1 MKIEE
6 RNWEEIQAYY
16 NEGNSSKDLIEKY
29 KLSHAII
36 NKASKL
42 GYFKI
47 RSKSDAAK
55 IGNKRFPFKH
65 TLESKKKISK
75 ARIIYLTE
83 NPDKMPYRLYHSSKE
98 SYPEKYFAK
107 LFQKE
112 NITVERYL
120 PVSIYELDF
129 CIPDK
134 KIDIEIDG
142 SQHYSDS
149 KIIESDVRRTKFL
162 EEKGW
167 DTIRIKWS
175 DYQKLDFEG
184 KTKYISELKDY
195 INKLTNNKPT
205 IPFVENGMKL
215 CECGAKIWKTSAKCV
230 KCANINQRK
239 VNYNI
244 ETLLKEKETNSYESL
259 GKIYGVTGKTIKKW
273 IKKAS

>member
-36 NKASKL
+36 NKAAKL
-42 GYFKI
+42 GYFKLRSRSEATKLRHEKYPLVHSDEWKENMSRI
-47 RSKSDAAK
+47 RRKYLSD
-55 IGNKRFPFKH
+55 
-65 TLESKKKISK
+65 
-75 ARIIYLTE
+75 

-98 SYPEKYFAK
+98 SYPEKYFAE

-134 KIDIEIDG
+134 KINIEIDG
-142 SQHYSDS
+142 NQHYTVD
-149 KIIESDVRRTKFL
+149 IIAESDIRRNAFL
-162 EEKGW
+162 SDKGW

-175 DYQKLDFEG
+175 DYQKMDYEG
-184 KTKYISELKDY
+184 KAKYISELKDY
-195 INKLTNNKPT
+195 INKLSNDKPT
-205 IPFVENGMKL
+205 IPFIENGKKL
-215 CECGAKIWKTSAKCV
+215 CECGAKIWKTSKRCK
-230 KCANINQRK
+230 KCADINQRK